1 MPKIFDT
8 LDKVKPVYDVLDKV
22 LLFIC
27 KLFLITDI
35 LITSFAVAGRYIS
48 FIPDPSWSEEVV
60 LTCMSYMAVLS
71 AALAIRRKAHI
82 RMTAF
87 DRYLPA
93 NLLKVLDLI
102 ADISVLVLGGVML
115 IIGWKYASTIGGRG
129 TYVSM
134 PNVSRFWMYAPIP
147 VAGLFMV
154 LISRL
159 LTYARRN
166 RFYTIVPG
174 TLTIGEQT
182 ASLAAVVVTR
192 GCVLGVN
199 CYGFGGSIEGKSGS
213 ADWVQTLNGERKSF
227 PSPTVKNEEQR
238 KILADVLVDAGYPEV
253 DAQVVGVFTEPKVRF
268 TKVAGKGC
276 YTMDMFRDFLA
287 SDMCMRSKDLDPSE
301 IGKKLEAYVKRAK
314 S

>member
-1 MPKIFDT
+1 MTFADLLDQIEPDFGRINFRERLMLRKAFDA
-8 LDKVKPVYDVLDKV
+8 
-22 LLFIC
+22 FR
-27 KLFLITDI
+27 
-35 LITSFAVAGRYIS
+35 A
-48 FIPDPSWSEEVV
+48 SEEE
-60 LTCMSYMAVLS
+60 SILS
-71 AALAIRRKAHI
+71 
-82 RMTAF
+82 F
-87 DRYLPA
+87 DIGFENEKQREPKKGREK
-93 NLLKVLDLI
+93 NSTKN
-102 ADISVLVLGGVML
+102 DI
-115 IIGWKYASTIGGRG
+115 
-129 TYVSM
+129 
-134 PNVSRFWMYAPIP
+134 
-147 VAGLFMV
+147 MV

-166 RFYTIVPG
+166 RFCTIVPG
-174 TLTIGEQT
+174 TLTIGERT

>member
-1 MPKIFDT
+1 MNLT
-8 LDKVKPVYDVLDKV
+8 V
-22 LLFIC
+22 
-27 KLFLITDI
+27 I
-35 LITSFAVAGRYIS
+35 LIMVAVLIVLPVIFARISGKNPMEMFFGSRVNKTSFAG
-48 FIPDPSWSEEVV
+48 E
-60 LTCMSYMAVLS
+60 
-71 AALAIRRKAHI
+71 K
-82 RMTAF
+82 
-87 DRYLPA
+87 
-93 NLLKVLDLI
+93 
-102 ADISVLVLGGVML
+102 
-115 IIGWKYASTIGGRG
+115 
-129 TYVSM
+129 
-134 PNVSRFWMYAPIP
+134 PI
-147 VAGLFMV
+147 MV

>member
-1 MPKIFDT
+1 MNLT
-8 LDKVKPVYDVLDKV
+8 V
-22 LLFIC
+22 
-27 KLFLITDI
+27 I
-35 LITSFAVAGRYIS
+35 LIMVAVLIVLPVIFARISGKNPMEMFFGSRVNKTSFAGEKPENEKQREPKKGREKNS
-48 FIPDPSWSEEVV
+48 
-60 LTCMSYMAVLS
+60 T
-71 AALAIRRKAHI
+71 K
-82 RMTAF
+82 
-87 DRYLPA
+87 
-93 NLLKVLDLI
+93 N
-102 ADISVLVLGGVML
+102 DI
-115 IIGWKYASTIGGRG
+115 
-129 TYVSM
+129 
-134 PNVSRFWMYAPIP
+134 
-147 VAGLFMV
+147 MV

-238 KILADVLVDAGYPEV
+238 KILADVLVQGHQQLLGILGSHDDAALNTCLGCVGGHQNHVKEK
-253 DAQVVGVFTEPKVRF
+253 VVWSVRNHSKVSITSLHLIGGNF
-268 TKVAGKGC
+268 
-276 YTMDMFRDFLA
+276 
-287 SDMCMRSKDLDPSE
+287 DLDLVLFVFVSHNCS
-301 IGKKLEAYVKRAK
+301 KKLLISFYLVK

>member
-1 MPKIFDT
+1 MNLT
-8 LDKVKPVYDVLDKV
+8 V
-22 LLFIC
+22 
-27 KLFLITDI
+27 I
-35 LITSFAVAGRYIS
+35 LIMVAVLIVLPVIFARISGKNPMEMFFGSRVNKTSFAGEKPENEKQREPKKGREKNS
-48 FIPDPSWSEEVV
+48 
-60 LTCMSYMAVLS
+60 T
-71 AALAIRRKAHI
+71 K
-82 RMTAF
+82 
-87 DRYLPA
+87 
-93 NLLKVLDLI
+93 N
-102 ADISVLVLGGVML
+102 DI
-115 IIGWKYASTIGGRG
+115 
-129 TYVSM
+129 
-134 PNVSRFWMYAPIP
+134 
-147 VAGLFMV
+147 MV

-174 TLTIGEQT
+174 TLTIGERT

-199 CYGFGGSIEGKSGS
+199 CYGFGGSIEGKSES
-213 ADWVQTLNGERKSF
+213 SDWVQTLNGERKSF

-287 SDMCMRSKDLDPSE
+287 SDTCMRSKDLDPSE